1 MNKKKRVQE
10 ELEEYEDQAR
20 IQDKLKEY
28 EDKAKEA

>member
-1 MNKKKRVQE
+1 MNKKKRVQK

>member
-20 IQDKLKEY
+20 IQDALKEY
-28 EDKAKEA
+28 EDKANEV